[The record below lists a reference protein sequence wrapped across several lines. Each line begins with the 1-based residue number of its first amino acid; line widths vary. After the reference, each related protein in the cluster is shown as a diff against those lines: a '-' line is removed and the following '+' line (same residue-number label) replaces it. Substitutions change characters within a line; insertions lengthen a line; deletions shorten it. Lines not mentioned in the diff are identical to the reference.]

1 MIKTKIFEEILKVVS
16 EVMKVAESDI
26 QSPKRDREIAEARQ
40 VFVWFCKING
50 GCAKDIVKFI
60 NRKDKNC
67 VTELVNNYHSNYA
80 SYTMYRIMSD
90 KISRILPP
98 LLKKVEEE
106 EKMRDLSEIMANS
119 MANSNPNEQ
128 TK

>member
-16 EVMKVAESDI
+16 EVMKVSAEDI
-26 QSPKRDREIAEARQ
+26 ISPKRDREIAEARQ

-67 VTELVNNYHSNYA
+67 ATELINNYHSNYA

-98 LLKKVEEE
+98 ILKKVEDE
-106 EKMRDLSEIMANS
+106 EKARDLAEIMAKS
-119 MANSNPNEQ
+119 MANSTPNET

>member
-16 EVMKVAESDI
+16 EVMKVSAEDI
-26 QSPKRDREIAEARQ
+26 ISPKRDREIAEARQ

-67 VTELVNNYHSNYA
+67 ATELINNYHSNYA

-98 LLKKVEEE
+98 ILKKVEDE
-106 EKMRDLSEIMANS
+106 EKARDLAEIMASS
-119 MANSNPNEQ
+119 MANSTPNET

>member
-16 EVMKVAESDI
+16 EVMKVSGDDI
-26 QSPKRDREIAEARQ
+26 LSPKRDREIAEARQ
-40 VFVWFCKING
+40 VFVWFCKVNG
-50 GCAKDIVKFI
+50 GCAKDIIKYI

-98 LLKKVEEE
+98 ILKKVEDE
-106 EKMRDLSEIMANS
+106 EKARDLAEIMENSTANS
-119 MANSNPNEQ
+119 TPNET

>member
-16 EVMKVAESDI
+16 EVMKVSGDDI
-26 QSPKRDREIAEARQ
+26 LSPKRDREIAEARQ
-40 VFVWFCKING
+40 VFVWFCKVNG
-50 GCAKDIVKFI
+50 GCAKDIIKYI

-98 LLKKVEEE
+98 ILKKVEDE
-106 EKMRDLSEIMANS
+106 EKARDLAEIMENFTANS
-119 MANSNPNEQ
+119 TPNET

>member
-1 MIKTKIFEEILKVVS
+1 MKTKLFDAILKVVS
-16 EVMKVAESDI
+16 DVMKVAESDI
-26 QSPKRDREIAEARQ
+26 LSPKRDREIAEARQ
-40 VFVWFCKING
+40 VFVWFSKING
-50 GCAKDIVKFI
+50 GCAKDIIKFI

-80 SYTMYRIMSD
+80 SYTMYRMMSD

-98 LLKKVEEE
+98 ILKKVEEE
-106 EKMRDLSEIMANS
+106 EKARDLAEIMANS
-119 MANSNPNEQ
+119 MANSNPNET

>member
-16 EVMKVAESDI
+16 EVMKVAEGDI
-26 QSPKRDREIAEARQ
+26 LSPKRDREIAEARQ

-50 GCAKDIVKFI
+50 GCAKDIIRFI

-98 LLKKVEEE
+98 ILKKVEDE
-106 EKMRDLSEIMANS
+106 EKARDLAEIMANS
-119 MANSNPNEQ
+119 TANSIPNET

>member
-26 QSPKRDREIAEARQ
+26 LSPKRDREIAEARQ

-106 EKMRDLSEIMANS
+106 EKMRDLSEIIANS

>member
-16 EVMKVAESDI
+16 EVMKVSAEDI
-26 QSPKRDREIAEARQ
+26 ISPKRDREIAEARQ

-67 VTELVNNYHSNYA
+67 ATELINNYHSNYA

-98 LLKKVEEE
+98 ILKKVEDE
-106 EKMRDLSEIMANS
+106 EKARDLAEIMANS
-119 MANSNPNEQ
+119 MANSTPNEM

>member
-16 EVMKVAESDI
+16 EVMKVAEGDI
-26 QSPKRDREIAEARQ
+26 LSPKRDHEIAEARQ
-40 VFVWFCKING
+40 VFVWFFKING
-50 GCAKDIVKFI
+50 GCAKDIIRFI

-98 LLKKVEEE
+98 ILKKVEEE
-106 EKMRDLSEIMANS
+106 EKARDLAEIMANS
-119 MANSNPNEQ
+119 TANSIPNET

>member
-26 QSPKRDREIAEARQ
+26 LSPKRDREIAEARQ

>member
-16 EVMKVAESDI
+16 EVMKVAEGDI
-26 QSPKRDREIAEARQ
+26 LSPKRDREIAEARQ

-50 GCAKDIVKFI
+50 GCAKDIIRFI

-98 LLKKVEEE
+98 ILKKVEEE
-106 EKMRDLSEIMANS
+106 EKARDLAEIMANS
-119 MANSNPNEQ
+119 TANSIPNET

>member
-26 QSPKRDREIAEARQ
+26 LSPKRDREIAEARQ

-119 MANSNPNEQ
+119 IANSNPNEQ

>member
-26 QSPKRDREIAEARQ
+26 LSPKRDREIAEARQ

-50 GCAKDIVKFI
+50 GCAKDIVNFI